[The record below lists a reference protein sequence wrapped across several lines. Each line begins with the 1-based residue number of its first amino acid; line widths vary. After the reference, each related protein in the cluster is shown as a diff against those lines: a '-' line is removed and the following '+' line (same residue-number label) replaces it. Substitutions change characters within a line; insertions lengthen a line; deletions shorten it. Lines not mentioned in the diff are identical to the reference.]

1 MENENKR
8 AIVGS
13 SRRGY
18 PLLSLDPN
26 GSVLR
31 LVKAIS
37 KIGAPADRKR
47 ILSEANIKSIGLV
60 LSSARR
66 YGLIEKN
73 GVKSGLSPLGEKYSS
88 TSDMIE
94 KKDIIMQLLASV
106 PIFREI
112 TEHNKSYIPI
122 PTSET
127 IRAWVSETHKVQKK
141 DVMNVASAFRST
153 LKAWN
158 ITFSTFKA
166 YIEKGALTYNT
177 GQETVQQKVVS
188 TDKYA
193 DISKIGYLI
202 AIADAAKVE
211 ATRVKRFIADINLP
225 DSFTELSSALIGLKA
240 TIDYLDDSNL
250 KKYIQDKLKPALI
263 KDTSVKLE
271 NLLPET
277 KTTDKKIEEV
287 DDKKS

>member
-1 MENENKR
+1 
-8 AIVGS
+8 
-13 SRRGY
+13 
-18 PLLSLDPN
+18 
-26 GSVLR
+26 
-31 LVKAIS
+31 
-37 KIGAPADRKR
+37 
-47 ILSEANIKSIGLV
+47 
-60 LSSARR
+60 
-66 YGLIEKN
+66 
-73 GVKSGLSPLGEKYSS
+73 
-88 TSDMIE
+88 
-94 KKDIIMQLLASV
+94 
-106 PIFREI
+106 
-112 TEHNKSYIPI
+112 
-122 PTSET
+122 
-127 IRAWVSETHKVQKK
+127 
-141 DVMNVASAFRST
+141 MNVASAFRST